1 MQNYCYS
8 SVDEKSGVDLTGL
21 NEVLAGLQ
29 SFLLALAEDLYLQPC
44 GLLEATHSSQLV
56 APFASQKLAR
66 LHLSELSSTVPSRS
80 RLSSFRLLLPVFKN
94 PCDYTGPLR

>member
-29 SFLLALAEDLYLQPC
+29 SFLLALAEDLYLQPWRAAR
-44 GLLEATHSSQLV
+44 GHAQFS
-56 APFASQKLAR
+56 AP
-66 LHLSELSSTVPSRS
+66 
-80 RLSSFRLLLPVFKN
+80 
-94 PCDYTGPLR
+94 GPLCITKASKAASL